1 MFQTPPFLDF
11 NLNLNL
17 NNNLRISIIQQF
29 IVVKMVF
36 FIEFIIYS
44 AFNGGHNFLYMMQS
58 FYGARHYYY

>member
-29 IVVKMVF
+29 IVVKMVV
-36 FIEFIIYS
+36 FIEFMGLVTTTTNS
-44 AFNGGHNFLYMMQS
+44 VMVG
-58 FYGARHYYY
+58 